1 MTAKEYKR
9 QTDIVKHLRLDNE
22 ITTARLEFRY
32 GHIKYNLF
40 GEYHK
45 KGDCIEWTLF
55 KHNKK
60 THTVDVIK
68 HPDSN
73 IDTPLTVLKTM
84 AQFEH
89 DTLLKYE
96 R

>member
-1 MTAKEYKR
+1 MTTKEYKR
-9 QTDIVKHLRLDNE
+9 QTDIVKHLRVDNE
-22 ITTARLEFRY
+22 ITTARLYFRY
-32 GHIKYNLF
+32 GHIKYTLF

-45 KGDCIEWTLF
+45 KGDRIVWILY
-55 KHNKK
+55 K
-60 THTVDVIK
+60 
-68 HPDSN
+68 SN
-73 IDTPLTVLKTM
+73 YRTNSLERIMYPESNPDTPLTVLKTM